1 MADHVKCGIN
11 SMFNTGTVI
20 GVGSNVFGAGFPPNN
35 IPDFAWGGAQYGL
48 EVYALNKML
57 ETTAKVFDRREHRD
71 FDDNE
76 QSILKEVFKLT
87 KTYRERYI

>member
-1 MADHVKCGIN
+1 
-11 SMFNTGTVI
+11 
-20 GVGSNVFGAGFPPNN
+20 
-35 IPDFAWGGAQYGL
+35 
-48 EVYALNKML
+48 ML